1 MSKLADLL
9 KEVRDMKTSVEK
21 VENIVERRL
30 VGVEEPLKD
39 ELRASAEY
47 DKLRREGKAEYVTL
61 KEALKSL
68 GVHRTSRKESR

>member
-39 ELRASAEY
+39 ELRASSQY

-61 KEALKSL
+61 KEVLKSL
-68 GVHRTSRKESR
+68 GVHRPSRKESR